1 MNSGIPIFK
10 DLAKRIRGNTY
21 YFSADITKAYY
32 QLPAS
37 EEYCY
42 SRAFYVPGKGALMFN
57 KRTPL
62 GDASATGVFALAMDV
77 FHSGIDREF
86 DIVNYFDD
94 FAAGT
99 SDLDHLVRLVTA
111 FVARSIETNATFKLS
126 GLRIGDSFTH
136 FAGLRCDE
144 DGVHA
149 PRIQI
154 DKINALDLPNDIASL
169 RSYMGLVNY
178 LDNFLP
184 PEPVLPLRDAVSPYL
199 KKNAVMYLLTCRLT
213 KMPAHGSMFT
223 KRIVIGLSRKSEHR
237 LYTHSFVQWTR
248 RLWRKSCLQ

>member
-62 GDASATGVFALAMDV
+62 GDASAPGVFALAMDV
-77 FHSGIDREF
+77 FHSGIDPKF
-86 DIVNYFDD
+86 GIVNYFDD

-99 SDLDHLVRLVTA
+99 SDLDHLVQLVTL
-111 FVARSIETNATFKLS
+111 AR
-126 GLRIGDSFTH
+126 
-136 FAGLRCDE
+136 
-144 DGVHA
+144 
-149 PRIQI
+149 
-154 DKINALDLPNDIASL
+154 
-169 RSYMGLVNY
+169 
-178 LDNFLP
+178 
-184 PEPVLPLRDAVSPYL
+184 
-199 KKNAVMYLLTCRLT
+199 
-213 KMPAHGSMFT
+213 
-223 KRIVIGLSRKSEHR
+223 
-237 LYTHSFVQWTR
+237 
-248 RLWRKSCLQ
+248 